1 MPSLLPVLLH
11 DRDLPETIRTDLSIY
26 TSAPR
31 ASHGKAARHR
41 AAHGLR
47 TTFDLDDVE
56 IAALLGLEQ
65 PCVQNAA

>member
-26 TSAPR
+26 KSAPR
-31 ASHGKAARHR
+31 DSHGKAARRR

-56 IAALLGLEQ
+56 IAALLGTDQ
-65 PCVQNAA
+65 PCLPWAA